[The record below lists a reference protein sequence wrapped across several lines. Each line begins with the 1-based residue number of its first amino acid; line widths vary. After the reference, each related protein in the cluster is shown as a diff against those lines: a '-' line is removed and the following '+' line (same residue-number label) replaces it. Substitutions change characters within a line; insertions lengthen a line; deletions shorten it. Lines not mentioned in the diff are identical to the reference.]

1 MSHKGWLGR
10 LRKLSVKWKIFWLSA
25 AVFGISL
32 TAGFA
37 YFTYQSYWLNV
48 ETALGGLM
56 NFTDAKQQG
65 VIRFI
70 DQNEK
75 LARQLADLSLHADA
89 KILRSQ
95 FQSIA
100 ATDVFRLDEHPF
112 KDEIASG
119 RRSIPTWSVYHA
131 IDYVSEGVIRVSSD
145 AAREGMAWNR
155 TLDLKPGYSDP
166 YLDGT
171 VPVMS
176 FAAPAAKGMVYVH
189 ADARMLTNIVSGEIG
204 NLAGDMGAYYLAGV
218 GKTFDYYLV
227 NKENLLITESRTRP
241 GQFLKGRGS
250 EEPWRATLMQAGV
263 VCSSS
268 GTYTTNAKCTTGC
281 RETMG
286 FYTGATGK
294 KMLGASMP
302 FYDSGWT
309 LVVEQEADELLW
321 PMWLMF
327 IEQFGMLLLIS
338 IVAIYLY
345 LRLQDRA
352 IIHPLL
358 KLQHAIEEVERT
370 QNFGKPIAIDSQ
382 DEFGVLANSFN
393 RMSHNLDSIYQHLES
408 RVTERTQELEV
419 LNQQIRTNLLVSR
432 ESQKKL
438 QESEERSKQA
448 MMELQLQKLALDE
461 HAIVSITDVTG
472 TIIYVNERFCQISQ
486 YSREELLGHNHR
498 IVNSGYHPKEFFK
511 EMYRVIAH
519 GEVWHNEVCNRARDG
534 SLYWL
539 EMTCV
544 PFKDES
550 GKPYQYIA
558 IRTDITAGKQ
568 SEQRIQQLAYYD
580 PLTNL
585 PNRRLLMER
594 LQQSLSSNIRN
605 DKHGAVVFIDLDN
618 FKTLNDTQGHG
629 VGDLLLIEVARRLK
643 GCVRVEDTVARL
655 GGDEFVLLLENM
667 STTHDEAGMHAE
679 RVAKK
684 ILHELNLPYLL
695 GGYEHHSTPSIGIAL
710 FCDNSV
716 NVEELI
722 KHADT
727 AMYQA
732 KTAGRNTVRFYDPHT
747 QAILVA
753 RSKLE
758 NALRQVLNRQQLQLY
773 YQVQVDEDS
782 QPIGAEAL
790 LRWTHPDL
798 GMIPPAQFI
807 PIAEDS
813 GLIVPI
819 GHWVLQTACTQLK
832 QWQGNPLTCD
842 LVLAVNVS
850 VRQFHDAS
858 FVAQVRSLLELS
870 GINPARLKLE
880 ITESM
885 LVDNVEDIIST
896 MQQLKSLGLKFSMDD
911 FGMGYS
917 SLSNIKRLPL
927 DQIKIDQSFV
937 HDILHD
943 DLDRAIVRTI
953 IAMAASMSLHIIAEG
968 VETEEQRH
976 LLALKGCINYQG
988 YLFGK
993 PLPVEQFE
1001 ASLEGLAG

>member
-1 MSHKGWLGR
+1 MSGWLVR
-10 LRKLSVKWKIFWLSA
+10 LRKLSIKWKIFWLSA

-48 ETALGGLM
+48 QTALGGLM

-65 VIRFI
+65 LIRFI

-75 LARQLADLSLHADA
+75 LARQLADLSVHADA
-89 KILRSQ
+89 AVLRGQ
-95 FQSIA
+95 FKSIV
-100 ATDVFRLDEHPF
+100 ATDVFRVEEHPF
-112 KDEIASG
+112 RDEIASG
-119 RRSIPTWSVYHA
+119 RRSIPTWQVYHA
-131 IDYVSEGVIRVSSD
+131 IDYVSDGLIRVSSD
-145 AAREGMAWNR
+145 PAREGVAWNQVP
-155 TLDLKPGYSDP
+155 DLKPGYSDP
-166 YLDGT
+166 YLDGS

-176 FAAPAAKGMVYVH
+176 FAAPAGKGTVYVH

-227 NKENLLITESRTRP
+227 NRDNLLITEPRTRP
-241 GQFLKGRGS
+241 GQFMKGRGS
-250 EEPWRATLMQAGV
+250 EEPWRATQLQAGV
-263 VCSSS
+263 MCGKS
-268 GTYTTNAKCTTGC
+268 GVYLTNAKCTTGC
-281 RETMG
+281 REIMG
-286 FYTGATGK
+286 FYTGPDGK

-327 IEQFGMLLLIS
+327 FEQFGMLLAIS
-338 IVAIYLY
+338 VAAIYLY

-370 QNFGKPIAIDSQ
+370 QDFSKPIAIESQ
-382 DEFGVLANSFN
+382 DEFGVFASAFN
-393 RMSHNLDSIYQHLES
+393 RMSHNLDSIYQHLET

-438 QESEERSKQA
+438 QESEERSRQA

-461 HAIVSITDVTG
+461 HAIVSITDVKG

-486 YSREELLGHNHR
+486 YSREELVGQNHR
-498 IVNSGYHPKEFFK
+498 MVNSGYHPKAFFK
-511 EMYRVIAH
+511 EMYRVVAH
-519 GEVWHNEVCNRARDG
+519 GDVWHNEVCNRAKDG

-544 PFKDES
+544 PFKNES

-594 LQQSLSSNIRN
+594 LHQSLSSNIRN
-605 DKHGAVVFIDLDN
+605 DRHGAVVFIDLDN

-629 VGDLLLIEVARRLK
+629 MGDLLLIEVARRLK

-655 GGDEFVLLLENM
+655 GGDEFVLLLESM
-667 STTHDEAGMHAE
+667 STTHDEAGMHAA
-679 RVAKK
+679 RVAQK
-684 ILHELNLPYLL
+684 ILHELNRPYQL
-695 GGYEHHSTPSIGIAL
+695 GGYEHHSTPSIGIAM
-710 FCDNSV
+710 FCDNSAGLD
-716 NVEELI
+716 ELI
-722 KHADT
+722 KNADT

-732 KTAGRNTVRFYDPHT
+732 KTAGRNTVRFYDPQT
-747 QAILVA
+747 QAMLVA
-753 RSKLE
+753 RSELE
-758 NALRQVLNRQQLQLY
+758 TALRQALNKTQLQLY
-773 YQVQVDEDS
+773 YQVQVDEDYR
-782 QPIGAEAL
+782 PIGAEAL
-790 LRWTHPDL
+790 LRWNHPEL
-798 GMIPPAQFI
+798 GMIPPDQFI
-807 PIAEDS
+807 PIAEES

-819 GHWVLQTACTQLK
+819 GHWVLQTACAQLK
-832 QWQGNPLTCD
+832 QWENNPRARD

-850 VRQFHDAS
+850 VRQFREAA
-858 FVAQVRSLLELS
+858 FVAQVRSQLELS

-885 LVDNVEDIIST
+885 LVNNVEDIVIT

-911 FGMGYS
+911 FGTGYS

-927 DQIKIDQSFV
+927 DQLKIDQSFV
-937 HDILHD
+937 RDILHD
-943 DLDRAIVRTI
+943 DVDKAIVRTI
-953 IAMAASMSLHIIAEG
+953 IAMTVSMKLCIIAEG
-968 VETEEQRH
+968 VETEAQRR
-976 LLALKGCINYQG
+976 LLASKGCTNYQG

-993 PLPVEQFE
+993 PIPAAHFD
-1001 ASLEGLAG
+1001 AFIEGLAQ